1 LLEVQIGAGE
11 VAAALTG
18 PHHRNI
24 ERRGDME
31 NTFEMFDELFK
42 TVRAQALRIDEL
54 ERRLAALEEES
65 DFNAEISNLP
75 SAEAEDRRALRLA

>member
-1 LLEVQIGAGE
+1 MDNEQIIG
-11 VAAALTG
+11 T
-18 PHHRNI
+18 
-24 ERRGDME
+24 
-31 NTFEMFDELFK
+31 FDEIYK
-42 TVRAQALRIDEL
+42 TVYRQGLAIAEL